1 MGKYEVC
8 ALTGAEKDGLK
19 QITAIAL
26 PDAPSAERYTA
37 ERIKAALARAFVGDD
52 ACNVV
57 GLIDR
62 VIADLNLCLDG
73 IESDLGVIENAYAT
87 AERGAEGSSPEVTLS
102 LDEEGK
108 KALHFHFIIPRGA
121 TGVRGEQGEKGDKG
135 EKGEKGDKGEPFRIV
150 KNYASIEE
158 MEADKS
164 NDVSVGQFVAII
176 SNVDDEDNAKVYIK
190 TENGYQFVVEM
201 SGKQGVQGP
210 QGVQG
215 SQGEMGPKPV
225 KGTDYWTEAD
235 KAEIKAYVDDAI
247 LGGKW

>member
-1 MGKYEVC
+1 
-8 ALTGAEKDGLK
+8 
-19 QITAIAL
+19 
-26 PDAPSAERYTA
+26 
-37 ERIKAALARAFVGDD
+37 
-52 ACNVV
+52 
-57 GLIDR
+57 
-62 VIADLNLCLDG
+62 
-73 IESDLGVIENAYAT
+73 
-87 AERGAEGSSPEVTLS
+87 
-102 LDEEGK
+102 
-108 KALHFHFIIPRGA
+108 
-121 TGVRGEQGEKGDKG
+121 
-135 EKGEKGDKGEPFRIV
+135 
-150 KNYASIEE
+150 

-190 TENGYQFVVEM
+190 TENGYQFVVDM